1 MKRPW
6 ILFHP
11 SSKSGLASGICWL
24 TVFVFSALS
33 APGLSV
39 AANNKKIPAEQIE
52 FFEKEIRPVLV
63 KRCHACHG
71 AKKQEASLRLDTH
84 AWMMKGSDSG
94 AAVVPGDPLK
104 SRIIQVI
111 QYHDDDSQM
120 PPEKKMPD
128 NEIAALTRWVKM
140 GTPWPF
146 SEKDAKLAPTNGA
159 YDYETL
165 AESHWSFQPVT
176 KPQLPEV
183 KDSQRVSSPVDPFVI
198 KRLEEKGLSLSPA
211 VDRRKL
217 IRRATVDLIGLPPT
231 YQEVEAFV
239 NDQSPDAYEK
249 LIDRLLASPHY
260 GERWGRH
267 WLDVARYADT
277 KGYVFTSERR
287 YPYSYTYRDYVIR
300 AFNEDLP
307 FDQFIREQLA
317 ADQLDRK
324 GDDRSLAALGFL
336 TVGRRYR
343 GNIHDITDDRIDLVS
358 RGLLGLTASCARCH
372 DHKFDP
378 VPTKDYYGLYSVFIS
393 SYEPEEKDLP
403 LIGKP
408 KSEKAYKEYQT
419 ERAKR
424 QKNVD
429 DYIHGE
435 AEKFRATARLT
446 VGDVLQA
453 VAEKQKLA
461 AGDLKPE
468 YEGKE
473 APHRRYVDLWRSYL
487 ARNAKSQ
494 RAVLSPWNQFAA
506 LKVKPEEFTARA
518 AEIVQNLSQQEAETQ
533 ADKRVNRLVVHAL
546 KNNPPENI
554 YDVCRA
560 YGTAFKEVEQAWL
573 KELAEAE
580 KAKKTRPEKL
590 EDPAAEELR
599 QILYDTDCPAASKDE
614 VAASM
619 FNRAQRNKI
628 RQLEKQLET
637 LDVTSPGAPPRAM
650 VMLDK
655 DKPVTSHVHLRGN
668 PGRRGDQA
676 PRQFFRILAGEDR
689 KPFEKGSGR
698 LELADAIASKENPL
712 TARVFVNRVWLHH
725 FGDGLVKTPSD
736 FGVRSDP
743 PSHPELL
750 DYLASR
756 FMEEGWSVKSLHKII
771 MLSATYQQ
779 GTQES
784 QQARLIDS
792 DNRLLWKRSPT
803 RLDFEAMRDS
813 LLAVSGQLSEES
825 EGRGFLIDRMP
836 TEPKR
841 TVYSFVDRN
850 NLPNVFRTFDF
861 ANVESSTAQRP
872 YTTVPQQALFAMN
885 SPLLIEQSRFLVKDL
900 DLEKVAK
907 DQDVEAAIT
916 KLYQRVLL
924 RNPAAEELELG
935 KQFLAHHHDQI
946 ETPIRMTGWEKYAQV
961 LCTSNEFMFVD

>member
-1 MKRPW
+1 MKRLQ
-6 ILFHP
+6 ILM
-11 SSKSGLASGICWL
+11 KSPLVSGMCL
-24 TVFVFSALS
+24 
-33 APGLSV
+33 LSV
-39 AANNKKIPAEQIE
+39 LVLFVISVPDFVNAANNKKLPAEQVE

-63 KRCHACHG
+63 KRCYACHG
-71 AKKQEASLRLDTH
+71 AKKQEASLRLDSH
-84 AWMMKGSDSG
+84 AWMMKGSDTG

-120 PPEKKMPD
+120 PPEGKMPPV
-128 NEIAALTRWVKM
+128 EIAALTRWVKM

-146 SEKDAKLAPTNGA
+146 SEKDAKAVPANGA
-159 YDYETL
+159 YDFETL
-165 AESHWSFQPVT
+165 SQNHWSFRPVT
-176 KPQLPEV
+176 KPELPKV
-183 KDSQRVSSPVDPFVI
+183 KNQERVNSFVDHFVLS
-198 KRLEEKGLSLSPA
+198 RLEEKGLSLSPP

-217 IRRATVDLIGLPPT
+217 IRRATVDLIGVPPT
-231 YQEVEAFV
+231 YEEVEAFV
-239 NDQSPDAYEK
+239 NDTAPDAYEK

-307 FDQFIREQLA
+307 YDRFIQEQLA
-317 ADQLDRK
+317 ADQLDRQ

-378 VPTKDYYGLYSVFIS
+378 VPIKDYYSLYGVFVS

-403 LIGKP
+403 LIGKS
-408 KSEKAYKEYQT
+408 KSEAEFKVYQA

-424 QKNVD
+424 QKKVD
-429 DYIHGE
+429 DYIRDE
-435 AEKFRATARLT
+435 AQKFRADARLK
-446 VGDVLQA
+446 VADVLQA
-453 VAEKQKLA
+453 VAEKEKLA
-461 AGDLKPE
+461 AGDVKPQ
-468 YEGKE
+468 YEKD
-473 APHRRYVDLWRSYL
+473 APHRRYVDLWRSFL
-487 ARNAKSQ
+487 ARKAKSN
-494 RAVLSPWNQFAA
+494 RPVFTPWME
-506 LKVKPEEFTARA
+506 LKTIKGPPGEFPARA
-518 AEIVQNLSQQEAETQ
+518 AEVIQKLAQQEAETQ
-533 ADKRVNRLVVHAL
+533 PEKRINRLVIHAL
-546 KNNPPENI
+546 KTNPPQSI

-560 YGTAFKEVEQAWL
+560 YGSVFKEVEQEWI
-573 KELAEAE
+573 KTVAEAQKK
-580 KAKKTRPEKL
+580 KAAVPAKL
-590 EDPAAEELR
+590 ADADAEEVR
-599 QILYDTDCPAASKDE
+599 QILYDPECPTAASDD
-614 VAASM
+614 VVQGM
-619 FNRAQRNKI
+619 FNRAQRDKV
-628 RQLEKQLET
+628 RRFEKEIET

-650 VMLDK
+650 VMYDK
-655 DKPVTSHVHLRGN
+655 ENPVTPHVHLRGN
-668 PGRRGDQA
+668 PGRRGEKT
-676 PRQFFRILAGEDR
+676 PRQFFQILAGAER

-698 LELADAIASKENPL
+698 LELARAIASKDNPL
-712 TARVFVNRVWLHH
+712 TPRVFVNRVWMHH
-725 FGDGLVKTPSD
+725 FGEGLVRTPSD

-750 DYLASR
+750 DYLAAR
-756 FMEEGWSVKSLHKII
+756 FMENGWSVKSLHKLI
-771 MLSATYQQ
+771 MLSSTYQQ
-779 GTQES
+779 AAQKNEK
-784 QQARLIDS
+784 AYLIDS
-792 DNRLLWKRSPT
+792 DNRLLWKRSPQ

-813 LLAVSGQLSEES
+813 LLFVSGQLSDET
-825 EGRGFLIDRMP
+825 EGRGFLIDQIP
-836 TEPKR
+836 TVPRR

-885 SPLLIEQSRFLVKDL
+885 SPLLIEQSGLLVKDL
-900 DLEKVAK
+900 DLEKLAK
-907 DQDVEAAIT
+907 EKGVETAIRT
-916 KLYQRVLL
+916 LYQRVLA
-924 RNPAAEELELG
+924 RKPTAEEMDLG
-935 KQFLAHHHDQI
+935 KNFLTHHRDQI
-946 ETPIRMTGWEKYAQV
+946 KTPARMSGWEKYAQV